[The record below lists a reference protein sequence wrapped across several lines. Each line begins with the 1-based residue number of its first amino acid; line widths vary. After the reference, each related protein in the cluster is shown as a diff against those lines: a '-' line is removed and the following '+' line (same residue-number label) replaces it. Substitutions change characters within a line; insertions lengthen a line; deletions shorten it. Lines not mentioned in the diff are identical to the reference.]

1 MDLSNYA
8 IKANKKEATSI
19 DTSTLAL
26 KKDLADLKTKLDNL
40 DVDKC
45 KAVPVNLSKF
55 GNVVGND
62 VVKMNVW

>member
-26 KKDLADLKTKLDNL
+26 KKDLAGFKTKLDNL

-45 KAVPVNLSKF
+45 KAVPVDLSKF
-55 GNVVGND
+55 SNVVDND
-62 VVKMNVW
+62 VVKKNLW